1 MALQGHDSNIGELR
15 ENALHDIHVD
25 IHQVIMFA
33 VLAGLLMMRTCRSII
48 WRLVLIILFDVCP
61 SLSPPSLSKPSQ
73 PTTHR
78 TFIKKKNKKWLPY
91 SYLQNVH
98 IQKAE

>member
-1 MALQGHDSNIGELR
+1 MDLQGHDSNIGEVR
-15 ENALHDIHVD
+15 ENAIHDTHVH

-61 SLSPPSLSKPSQ
+61 SLSAPSLSKPSH
-73 PTTHR
+73 PATHR
-78 TFIKKKNKKWLPY
+78 TCI
-91 SYLQNVH
+91 
-98 IQKAE
+98 